1 MTAQIIIQIILYGIS
16 LSMDAFAV
24 SVSYALTYTGINR
37 KRIFL
42 IALTFGVF
50 QAIMPLIS
58 YWLIEGIG
66 QMVGVEKSADVGHI
80 LSLVVTWLAFA
91 LLLFIG
97 SKMILEGSKRLK
109 QSSEEKVEKVF
120 SYKELLMFGVATA
133 IDALAVGVSL
143 HSGTLSN
150 NVTVWLHVSII
161 MVITFTLS
169 LIGVILGS
177 SIVKLLKGKQ
187 DITSIIG
194 GIILLLLA
202 IWVVVAHYLG
212 I

>member
-42 IALTFGVF
+42 IALTFGLF

-66 QMVGVEKSADVGHI
+66 QIVGVEKSADVGHI

-97 SKMILEGSKRLK
+97 SKMILEGNKRLK
-109 QSSEEKVEKVF
+109 QSSKEKVEKTF

-161 MVITFTLS
+161 MVITFGLS
-169 LIGVILGS
+169 LVGVILGS

-187 DITSIIG
+187 DIT
-194 GIILLLLA
+194 
-202 IWVVVAHYLG
+202 
-212 I
+212 

>member
-24 SVSYALTYTGINR
+24 SVSYSLAYTGINR
-37 KRIFL
+37 KRTFL

-50 QAIMPLIS
+50 QAVMPLIS
-58 YWLIEGIG
+58 YWLIEVVGL
-66 QMVGVEKSADVGHI
+66 MVGVEKSADVGRI

-97 SKMILEGSKRLK
+97 SKMIIEGIKRLK
-109 QSSEEKVEKVF
+109 QPDEEKVEKVF
-120 SYKELLMFGVATA
+120 SYKELLVFGVATA

-150 NVTVWLHVSII
+150 NTTIWLHVSII
-161 MVITFTLS
+161 MVITLVLS
-169 LIGVILGS
+169 LIGIILGS
-177 SIVKLLKGKQ
+177 SIVKLFKGKQ

-202 IWVVVAHYLG
+202 IWVVVAHYTGL
-212 I
+212 

>member
-24 SVSYALTYTGINR
+24 SVSYALTYTGINK

-50 QAIMPLIS
+50 QAAMPLIS

-66 QMVGVEKSADVGHI
+66 QAVGVEKSADVGHI
-80 LSLVVTWLAFA
+80 LSLVVTWVAFA
-91 LLLFIG
+91 LLIFIG

-109 QSSEEKVEKVF
+109 QPDEEKVEKVF
-120 SYKELLMFGVATA
+120 SYKELFVFGVATA

-143 HSGTLSN
+143 HSGTLSDN
-150 NVTVWLHVSII
+150 TTIWLHVSII
-161 MVITFTLS
+161 MTITFMLS
-169 LIGVILGS
+169 LIGVLLGS
-177 SIVKLLKGKQ
+177 SIIKLFKGKQ

-194 GIILLLLA
+194 GTILLILA
-202 IWVVVAHYLG
+202 IWVVVAHYIG

>member
-24 SVSYALTYTGINR
+24 SVSYALTYTGINK

-50 QAIMPLIS
+50 QAVMPLIS

-66 QMVGVEKSADVGHI
+66 QAVGVEKSADVGHI
-80 LSLVVTWLAFA
+80 LSLIVTWVAFA
-91 LLLFIG
+91 LLVFIG
-97 SKMILEGSKRLK
+97 CKMILEGSKRLK
-109 QSSEEKVEKVF
+109 QPDEEKVEKVF
-120 SYKELLMFGVATA
+120 SYKELFVFGIATA

-143 HSGTLSN
+143 HSGTLSDN
-150 NVTVWLHVSII
+150 TTIWLHVSII
-161 MVITFTLS
+161 MIITFILS
-169 LIGVILGS
+169 LTGVLLGS
-177 SIVKLLKGKQ
+177 SIVKIFKGKQ

-194 GIILLLLA
+194 GTILLLLA
-202 IWVVVAHYLG
+202 IWVIVSHYTG